1 MAQRSS
7 QPQPDPAA
15 GQRGGLVYQTR
26 CALRQNIQRGCAFAS
41 ALMLGRTMNMDDAIS
56 EEELAALEVT
66 LPTALE
72 LCRLGLASM
81 IDIRQTFE
89 IEMKGAI
96 PDSVHIPLFEV
107 KRMLGHTLTE
117 DEQDILDAGKPKDM
131 DAMSFFSMINQLHHA
146 RDHLLLCVCNSGR
159 RSLAAASLLRS
170 LGYPKA
176 LSVAGGFQAWKKLN
190 DVALKTAPPS
200 TAS

>member
-1 MAQRSS
+1 M
-7 QPQPDPAA
+7 
-15 GQRGGLVYQTR
+15 V
-26 CALRQNIQRGCAFAS
+26 
-41 ALMLGRTMNMDDAIS
+41 GRTMNMDDAIS

-190 DVALKTAPPS
+190 DVALKTALPS
-200 TAS
+200 TPS